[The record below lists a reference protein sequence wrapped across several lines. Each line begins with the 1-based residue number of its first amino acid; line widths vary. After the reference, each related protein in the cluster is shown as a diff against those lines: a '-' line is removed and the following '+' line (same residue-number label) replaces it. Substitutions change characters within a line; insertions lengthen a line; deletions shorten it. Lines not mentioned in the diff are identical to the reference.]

1 MRPHH
6 EEERDRLR
14 VPGHQAK
21 VLQDP
26 LAGGA
31 EIELKFRDEKHTVWH
46 FVIFFKKKVQLNYLY
61 AEYHGCRGQLQ
72 CQVDVDGGGEIWGG
86 S

>member
-1 MRPHH
+1 MQKVRPHH

-46 FVIFFKKKVQLNYLY
+46 FVIFLKKKY
-61 AEYHGCRGQLQ
+61 
-72 CQVDVDGGGEIWGG
+72 